1 MRFFIFTFM
10 FISCLKAEEVY
21 AYFDVYAMNQS
32 FLAME
37 TAGVVKQIFVKP
49 SQLVKKGDVLLELEN
64 SSEKIALQLAKND
77 YELALTELNNSKSK
91 LSKFS
96 KVKDVL
102 DSQSFEDMQ
111 DAFEEARLKAKKA
124 ELNIKRY
131 EDALEKKTLKA
142 PYDAIVAN
150 KFINVGEGVSPTS
163 QKLFEIFS
171 YPQVKLL
178 LSFDEKY
185 KDKVKIGQTYRYKVA
200 NEEKEAKIDLIYP
213 SIDVKN
219 RKIYAEAYTT
229 GLTVGLFGEGSII
242 IK

>member
-1 MRFFIFTFM
+1 M
-10 FISCLKAEEVY
+10 
-21 AYFDVYAMNQS
+21 
-32 FLAME
+32 
-37 TAGVVKQIFVKP
+37 
-49 SQLVKKGDVLLELEN
+49 
-64 SSEKIALQLAKND
+64 
-77 YELALTELNNSKSK
+77 
-91 LSKFS
+91 
-96 KVKDVL
+96 
-102 DSQSFEDMQ
+102 
-111 DAFEEARLKAKKA
+111 
-124 ELNIKRY
+124 
-131 EDALEKKTLKA
+131 
-142 PYDAIVAN
+142 AN